1 MRTRTDGVLRAMNG
15 GKRVRTV
22 RAVRLRYVRVRIRV
36 ATVGAAGAER
46 DRSAGGSD
54 LHLDDG
60 IPVGSLYWRATNSIT
75 FLLLP
80 VLDI

>member
-60 IPVGSLYWRATNSIT
+60 IHYRKTHICRVSGSLPSAES
-75 FLLLP
+75 
-80 VLDI
+80 